1 MSSSYRVSNSQINPN
16 KVFIL
21 QRSEL
26 EKRLDPQFYKQE
38 FKDNLVK
45 LKRSNHKRLGDLVKF
60 SSETWNQKDYFE
72 NSFPYIEISEI
83 DIISGEIQNIVQIE
97 KKNAASRAK
106 MVVREND
113 IIISTTRPSRGAIA
127 RIKKEQDFS
136 IASTGFSIIRDITNE
151 EVNREYL
158 FTVLR
163 QKITLI
169 QLEQRSSGGN
179 YPAITQQELSNVIIP
194 LPDLKTQN
202 KIVSVFADCFEQK
215 QQNDAEAE
223 KLLDSIDDY
232 LLKELEITLPETP
245 ENTLKNRMFVTKRS
259 ELSGGR
265 FDSEYYYPEFLN
277 KIDIIKNLENVIQIK
292 KIHSFIC
299 TGFNNETRFV
309 EDGTKFLRTQNIRPV
324 ELDIENTLF
333 TKDENIRITSI
344 GDLLFTRIGVG
355 VGDVS
360 YNDKGDFAISDNI
373 ICLKLKDREI
383 GKYIALFLNT
393 ELGKVLLIREKRD
406 TVRAIISYEN
416 ILNLPIPLPPLK
428 KQKEIADHITAIRQQ
443 AQQLKDKT
451 KVALAMAGKQ
461 IENILLN

>member
-60 SSETWNQKDYFE
+60 SSETWNQKDHFE

-292 KIHSFIC
+292 KF
-299 TGFNNETRFV
+299 
-309 EDGTKFLRTQNIRPV
+309 
-324 ELDIENTLF
+324 
-333 TKDENIRITSI
+333 
-344 GDLLFTRIGVG
+344 
-355 VGDVS
+355 
-360 YNDKGDFAISDNI
+360 
-373 ICLKLKDREI
+373 
-383 GKYIALFLNT
+383 
-393 ELGKVLLIREKRD
+393 
-406 TVRAIISYEN
+406 
-416 ILNLPIPLPPLK
+416 
-428 KQKEIADHITAIRQQ
+428 
-443 AQQLKDKT
+443 
-451 KVALAMAGKQ
+451 
-461 IENILLN
+461 ILLSALDLIMKQGL